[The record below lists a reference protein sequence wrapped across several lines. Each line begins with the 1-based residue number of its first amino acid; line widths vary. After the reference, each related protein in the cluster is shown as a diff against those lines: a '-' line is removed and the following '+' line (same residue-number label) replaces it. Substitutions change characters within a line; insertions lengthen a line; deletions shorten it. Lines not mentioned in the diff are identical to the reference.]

1 MEDVARRAGVS
12 LATVSRVIHS
22 QAKVRPATRQRVEEA
37 MSDLGY
43 VYNSMAAD
51 FTRQRNSMIGL
62 IIFTVKS
69 SIHAQL
75 PKSVTINGRLEQPRV
90 RAISAL
96 PPGASWST
104 LTMR

>member
-62 IIFTVKS
+62 ILFAVRS
-69 SIHAQL
+69 SIHAKRL
-75 PKSVTINGRLEQPRV
+75 KPVTIKGRLEQPRA
-90 RAISAL
+90 RAISTS
-96 PPGASWST
+96 PHGASWST
-104 LTMR
+104 LTMW